1 MEAEAVVAAAAAAWV
16 RHAKGRRTVAF
27 CVTVHQAAL
36 LAAALR
42 ERGVAAAVV
51 EASTKEADRDAAF
64 DALRTGETRVLCSVG
79 VLSEGFDEPAVGCV
93 LLLRPTQ
100 SKSLYVQQVGRGLR
114 RCEAVEDEEAEP
126 GAATAAAA
134 GAGGPSE
141 GPAAGDAAATGA
153 GGTAAS
159 WVARRGVTRKRQCL
173 VLDLAG
179 NALRHGIKA
188 VASEVD
194 AFTEDAAQ
202 ASRLERMTDE
212 ALFSLDTSGMSKGG
226 AKRPGKRPR
235 SGADNDGAERSKVR
249 LFTLPEAPAHAET
262 ATHRVQTRKVSKR
275 AAKRAQRLK
284 AEAEAAERERH
295 ASRKTDGSASF
306 LTSME
311 AAEPAADLWAE
322 DTTAKAPV
330 IARGEDAPKG
340 SFAFSHEY
348 LRGAAVPSEPELARR
363 QPRTVPKGRK
373 VSAVAVP
380 AGGLSYN
387 PSFEDHQDAVG
398 EAVAR
403 ERAFVARRERLAALW
418 EDDPDYSRTLDVIPD
433 FSDDEDEDEGSSRA
447 APGGVP
453 QSLSANPPVVNRRKT
468 TVQRNKE
475 KRLAAEAAV
484 RARDAKAAE
493 LDRIAAAH
501 RSLARKAREELEA
514 KRQRREERLS
524 AKAARDAAAEPKL
537 LLKGKDARERGD
549 VEVQLTSDLRGSLR
563 QIKPSTARH
572 PVQERWRGLMLQDK
586 VEVGAR
592 RQGKQRT
599 KKKVVATGERPGG
612 PSRRERR

>member
-1 MEAEAVVAAAAAAWV
+1 M
-16 RHAKGRRTVAF
+16 
-27 CVTVHQAAL
+27 
-36 LAAALR
+36 
-42 ERGVAAAVV
+42 
-51 EASTKEADRDAAF
+51 ASIR
-64 DALRTGETRVLCSVG
+64 
-79 VLSEGFDEPAVGCV
+79 
-93 LLLRPTQ
+93 
-100 SKSLYVQQVGRGLR
+100 
-114 RCEAVEDEEAEP
+114 
-126 GAATAAAA
+126 
-134 GAGGPSE
+134 
-141 GPAAGDAAATGA
+141 
-153 GGTAAS
+153 
-159 WVARRGVTRKRQCL
+159 RKR
-173 VLDLAG
+173 
-179 NALRHGIKA
+179 RIKA

-212 ALFSLDTSGMSKGG
+212 ALFSLDTSGLSKGG

-235 SGADNDGAERSKVR
+235 SGADNDGSGRSKVR
-249 LFTLPEAPAHAET
+249 LFTLPETPAHAET
-262 ATHRVQTRKVSKR
+262 ATHRVQSNKVSKR
-275 AAKRAQRLK
+275 AAKRAQRLQ

-295 ASRKTDGSASF
+295 ASRKVDGSASF

-311 AAEPAADLWAE
+311 AAEPAADLWAD
-322 DTTAKAPV
+322 DTTAQAPV

-340 SFAFSHEY
+340 SFIYSHEY
-348 LRGAAVPSEPELARR
+348 LRGAAVPSKPELARR

-373 VSAVAVP
+373 VAAVAVP

-387 PSFEDHQDAVG
+387 PSFEDHQDSVG

-403 ERAFVARRERLAALW
+403 ERAFIARRERLAALW

-433 FSDDEDEDEGSSRA
+433 FSDDEDEDADAASRA
-447 APGGVP
+447 AAGGAP

-475 KRLAAEAAV
+475 KRLAAEAAI
-484 RARDAKAAE
+484 RAREAKAAE
-493 LDRIAAAH
+493 LDRIATAH

-514 KRQRREERLS
+514 KHLRREERLS
-524 AKAARDAAAEPKL
+524 SKAARDAAAEPKL

-592 RQGKQRT
+592 RQGKQHT

-612 PSRRERR
+612 PSRRER

>member
-1 MEAEAVVAAAAAAWV
+1 M
-16 RHAKGRRTVAF
+16 
-27 CVTVHQAAL
+27 
-36 LAAALR
+36 
-42 ERGVAAAVV
+42 
-51 EASTKEADRDAAF
+51 ASIR
-64 DALRTGETRVLCSVG
+64 
-79 VLSEGFDEPAVGCV
+79 
-93 LLLRPTQ
+93 
-100 SKSLYVQQVGRGLR
+100 
-114 RCEAVEDEEAEP
+114 
-126 GAATAAAA
+126 
-134 GAGGPSE
+134 
-141 GPAAGDAAATGA
+141 
-153 GGTAAS
+153 
-159 WVARRGVTRKRQCL
+159 RKR
-173 VLDLAG
+173 
-179 NALRHGIKA
+179 RIKA

-212 ALFSLDTSGMSKGG
+212 ALFSLDTSGISKGG

-249 LFTLPEAPAHAET
+249 LFALPEAPAHAET
-262 ATHRVQTRKVSKR
+262 ATHRVQTQKLSKR
-275 AAKRAQRLK
+275 AAKRAQRQK

-295 ASRKTDGSASF
+295 ASRKAGGSESF

-322 DTTAKAPV
+322 STTAKAPV

-340 SFAFSHEY
+340 GFIYSHEY

-373 VSAVAVP
+373 VAAVAVP

-387 PSFEDHQDAVG
+387 PSFEDHQDSVG

-403 ERAFVARRERLAALW
+403 ERAFVAKRERIAALW
-418 EDDPDYSRTLDVIPD
+418 EDDPDYGRTLDVIPD
-433 FSDDEDEDEGSSRA
+433 FSDDEDEDEGA
-447 APGGVP
+447 ARVAGGAP

-493 LDRIAAAH
+493 LDRVATAH

-514 KRQRREERLS
+514 TRKRREDRLA
-524 AKAARDAAAEPKL
+524 AKAARDAVAEPTL
-537 LLKGKDARERGD
+537 LHKGKDARERGD
-549 VEVQLTSDLRGSLR
+549 VEVQLTSELRGSLR
-563 QIKPSTARH
+563 QIKPSTVRH
-572 PVQERWRGLMLQDK
+572 PVQERWRGLMMQDK

-592 RQGKQRT
+592 RQGKQKT

-612 PSRRERR
+612 PSRRER